1 MIRDLPLQ
9 LPFWTCGKKITFRQC
24 RLVRTKG
31 LGLLSRGGDKQDM
44 PTING
49 KVTAGSRSK
58 SEGGDSMADEALAA
72 LGESMELVETEDDMS
87 TDGLLL
93 E

>member
-1 MIRDLPLQ
+1 
-9 LPFWTCGKKITFRQC
+9 
-24 RLVRTKG
+24 
-31 LGLLSRGGDKQDM
+31 M

-49 KVTAGSRSK
+49 KVAADSRSK

-87 TDGLLL
+87 TDGLLWNDFTIQVKC
-93 E
+93 